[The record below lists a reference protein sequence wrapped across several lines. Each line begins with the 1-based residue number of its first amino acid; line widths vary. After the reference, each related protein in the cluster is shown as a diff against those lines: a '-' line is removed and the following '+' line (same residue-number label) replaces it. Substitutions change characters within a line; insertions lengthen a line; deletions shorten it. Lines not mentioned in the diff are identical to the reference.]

1 MDKLIRLE
9 ELFILGLS
17 VYLFS
22 LLDYAWWWYPLLLLA
37 PDVSMAGY
45 LGGPAYGA
53 VFYNLFHHRALA
65 VAAYLAGSLLG
76 IGLLTLAGVILL
88 GHISMDRMLGYG
100 LKHTDDFRRTHL
112 GWIGAPPGSN
122 SP

>member
-1 MDKLIRLE
+1 MNKLIRLE

-45 LGGPAYGA
+45 LAGPAFGA
-53 VFYNLFHHRALA
+53 VLYNLFHHRALA
-65 VAAYLAGSLLG
+65 VAAYVAGSRLG
-76 IGLLTLAGVILL
+76 IHLLPLAGVILL

-100 LKHTDDFRRTHL
+100 LKHADHFRHTHL
-112 GWIGAPPGSN
+112 GWIGAPPGPN
-122 SP
+122 LP